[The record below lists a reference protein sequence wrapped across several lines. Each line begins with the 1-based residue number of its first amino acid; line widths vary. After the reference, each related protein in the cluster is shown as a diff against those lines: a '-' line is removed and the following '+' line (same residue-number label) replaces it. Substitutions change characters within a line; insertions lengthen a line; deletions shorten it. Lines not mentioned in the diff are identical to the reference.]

1 MFAARTIDVTKPR
14 FLELLTSEFYFYD
27 TNIMQRQ
34 LIQSGVLF
42 LALTLGLSACFT
54 EPDFSNTP
62 VIRFQQI
69 YKITKPASADR
80 RTPKRDSV
88 VITIDG
94 EDGDGDLGEDIQL
107 DSARIRRTVFAK
119 ETWGNYELRTFQ
131 LVNGKYEELILADYQ
146 KLFFPRLYRNDK
158 RGPIEITSLDFGSVF
173 PYPNNFRLVTVKFR
187 LKIRDRALRES
198 NTIETDTITVP
209 IFGR

>member
-1 MFAARTIDVTKPR
+1 MTIAATKPR

-54 EPDFSNTP
+54 EPEFSNTP
-62 VIRFQQI
+62 VIRFQQL

-80 RTPKRDSV
+80 RTPRRDSV
-88 VITIDG
+88 VITIAG

-107 DSARIRRTVFAK
+107 DSVRIRRTVFAK
-119 ETWGNYELRTFQ
+119 ETWGNYELKTFQ
-131 LVNGKYEELILADYQ
+131 LVNGKYEELILTDYQ

-158 RGPIEITSLDFGSVF
+158 RGPVEITNLDFGSIF
-173 PYPNNFRLVTVKFR
+173 PYTNNVRLVTVKFT

>member
-1 MFAARTIDVTKPR
+1 
-14 FLELLTSEFYFYD
+14 
-27 TNIMQRQ
+27 MQRQ

-42 LALTLGLSACFT
+42 LALTLGLSACFP
-54 EPDFSNTP
+54 EPDFSDTP
-62 VIRFQQI
+62 VIRFQQR
-69 YKITKPASADR
+69 YKFPKPASADR
-80 RTPKRDSV
+80 RTPRRDSV
-88 VITIDG
+88 VIIIDG

-119 ETWGNYELRTFQ
+119 ETWGNYELKPLQ
-131 LVNGKYEELILADYQ
+131 LVNGKYEELILTDYQ

-158 RGPIEITSLDFGSVF
+158 RGPVEIKNLDFSSVF
-173 PYPNNFRLVTVKFR
+173 PYSNNFRMVTIKFR
-187 LKIRDRALRES
+187 VKIRDRALNES

>member
-1 MFAARTIDVTKPR
+1 MTIDATKPR

-42 LALTLGLSACFT
+42 LALALGLSACFT
-54 EPDFSNTP
+54 EPNFSNTP
-62 VIRFQQI
+62 VIRFQQL

-94 EDGDGDLGEDIQL
+94 EDGDGDLGEDTQL
-107 DSARIRRTVFAK
+107 DSVRIRRTVFAK
-119 ETWGNYELRTFQ
+119 ETWGNYELKTMQ
-131 LVNGKYEELILADYQ
+131 LVNGKYEELILTDYQ

-158 RGPIEITSLDFGSVF
+158 RGPVEITNLDFGSVF
-173 PYPNNFRLVTVKFR
+173 PYSNNVKLVTVKFR
-187 LKIRDRALRES
+187 LKIRDRALHES